1 MKSTKWLVIVAA
13 LWFASSALSAQ
24 EPSPRTQPRTQPA
37 ASTQAQIRGTAYQR
51 RGTWYDFLLKQFNR
65 DNLDYGAWMEQRR
78 KAFLEGRVR
87 NPYFGYSFT
96 ATLGLL
102 LMAAVCTKL
111 WIDNRR
117 TLWVTAEMMADIYNH
132 DLLSRGIAKEAIRKY
147 NEHIDSCNRAIEG
160 NGALPGGA
168 DGGTERLK
176 AELLKTGNDLAEVK
190 RDKTRIEEELQ
201 TKSGIIAELSLRLD
215 SLKRPGSN
223 SFGPQQI
230 DLRDANPNLVKH
242 INDLQQ
248 QLYAEQKKNRQ
259 LKGA

>member
-1 MKSTKWLVIVAA
+1 
-13 LWFASSALSAQ
+13 
-24 EPSPRTQPRTQPA
+24 
-37 ASTQAQIRGTAYQR
+37 
-51 RGTWYDFLLKQFNR
+51 LKQFNPG
-65 DNLDYGAWMEQRR
+65 NLDYGAWMEQRR
-78 KAFLEGRVR
+78 EAFLESRVR
-87 NPYFGYSFT
+87 NPYFGYSFS

-147 NEHIDSCNRAIEG
+147 NEHIDNCNRAIES
-160 NGALPGGA
+160 NGPLLGGA
-168 DGGTERLK
+168 DGDTERLK
-176 AELLKTGNDLAEVK
+176 AKLLKTGNDLAEVK
-190 RDKTRIEEELQ
+190 RDKARIEEDLK
-201 TKSGIIAELSLRLD
+201 TKAEIIAELSLRLD
-215 SLKRPGSN
+215 KLKRPDGH
-223 SFGPQQI
+223 SFGPQPI
-230 DLRDANPNLVKH
+230 NLREANPDLVKH